1 MSLSNEQLLY
11 LSALVYYNIDKLETS
26 NELDSI
32 VSNIKKT
39 GVTTCFDGA
48 AGYTDKE
55 LGMDKIISF
64 IENDSELMN
73 LQLIYPDKKDT
84 TTSSVCFINKD
95 TSEVY
100 VVFCGNYIDSPYIV
114 RDDDGKQINISE
126 WTENVKGSCVS
137 DTESQKREL
146 KFYEDAINVARKEL
160 NNIDG
165 DIDITVCGHSTGGNQ
180 HSMWQ
185 LRMKRSIGN
194 EKNVEKSKLI
204 NYTVKV
210 KRDRGQTYRNVW
222 TQSQ

>member
-1 MSLSNEQLLY
+1 
-11 LSALVYYNIDKLETS
+11 
-26 NELDSI
+26 
-32 VSNIKKT
+32 
-39 GVTTCFDGA
+39 
-48 AGYTDKE
+48 
-55 LGMDKIISF
+55 MDKIISF

-73 LQLIYPDKKDT
+73 LQLRYPDKKDT

-146 KFYEDAINVARKEL
+146 KFYEDAINAARKEL

-180 HSMWQ
+180 AQ
-185 LRMKRSIGN
+185 YVTIAY
-194 EKNVEKSKLI
+194 EKKYWK
-204 NYTVKV
+204 
-210 KRDRGQTYRNVW
+210 
-222 TQSQ
+222 

>member
-1 MSLSNEQLLY
+1 MSLSNEQLLN
-11 LSALVYYNIDKLETS
+11 LSALAYYNID
-26 NELDSI
+26 
-32 VSNIKKT
+32 NINT
-39 GVTTCFDGA
+39 GSKNVKEIIKEIKDDEMITCFDGV

-146 KFYEDAINVARKEL
+146 KFYEDAINAARKEL

-165 DIDITVCGHSTGGNQ
+165 DIDITVCGHSTGENQ
-180 HSMWQ
+180 AQ
-185 LRMKRSIGN
+185 YVTIVY
-194 EKNVEKSKLI
+194 EKKYWK
-204 NYTVKV
+204 
-210 KRDRGQTYRNVW
+210 
-222 TQSQ
+222 

>member
-1 MSLSNEQLLY
+1 MSLSNEQLLN
-11 LSALVYYNIDKLETS
+11 LSALAYYNID
-26 NELDSI
+26 
-32 VSNIKKT
+32 NINT
-39 GVTTCFDGA
+39 GSKNVKEIIKEIKDDEMITCFDGV

-64 IENDSELMN
+64 IENDSELMK
-73 LQLIYPDKKDT
+73 LQIVYPSGKDN
-84 TTSSVCFINKD
+84 TTSSVCFVNTE

-100 VVFCGNYIDSPYIV
+100 VVYCGNYIDSLYIV

-146 KFYEDAINVARKEL
+146 KFYEDAINAARKEL

-180 HSMWQ
+180 AQ
-185 LRMKRSIGN
+185 YVTIAY
-194 EKNVEKSKLI
+194 EKKYWK
-204 NYTVKV
+204 
-210 KRDRGQTYRNVW
+210 
-222 TQSQ
+222 

>member
-11 LSALVYYNIDKLETS
+11 LSALVYYNIDDINVNNK
-26 NELDSI
+26 
-32 VSNIKKT
+32 NIKNIINRIRDN
-39 GVTTCFDGA
+39 GNTTCFNGI
-48 AGYTDKE
+48 AGYNDKE

-126 WTENVKGSCVS
+126 WTENVKGLYVS

-165 DIDITVCGHSTGGNQ
+165 DIDIIVCGHSTGGNQ
-180 HSMWQ
+180 AQ
-185 LRMKRSIGN
+185 YVTIAY
-194 EKNVEKSKLI
+194 EKKYWK
-204 NYTVKV
+204 
-210 KRDRGQTYRNVW
+210 
-222 TQSQ
+222 

>member
-39 GVTTCFDGA
+39 GVTTCFDGV

-64 IENDSELMN
+64 IENDSELMK
-73 LQLIYPDKKDT
+73 LQMVL
-84 TTSSVCFINKD
+84 
-95 TSEVY
+95 
-100 VVFCGNYIDSPYIV
+100 
-114 RDDDGKQINISE
+114 
-126 WTENVKGSCVS
+126 
-137 DTESQKREL
+137 
-146 KFYEDAINVARKEL
+146 
-160 NNIDG
+160 
-165 DIDITVCGHSTGGNQ
+165 
-180 HSMWQ
+180 WQ
-185 LRMKRSIGN
+185 LRMKRSIEN

-222 TQSQ
+222 TQSQESTGSYWGKKVVRIIIPKIVRLHNVFVMLFLF

>member
-39 GVTTCFDGA
+39 GVTTCFDGV

-137 DTESQKREL
+137 DTESPKREL
-146 KFYEDAINVARKEL
+146 KFYEDAINAARKEL

-165 DIDITVCGHSTGGNQ
+165 DIDITVCGHSTGENQ
-180 HSMWQ
+180 AQ
-185 LRMKRSIGN
+185 YVTIVY
-194 EKNVEKSKLI
+194 EKKYWK
-204 NYTVKV
+204 
-210 KRDRGQTYRNVW
+210 
-222 TQSQ
+222 